1 MCTENFLFNI
11 KYPENQENSRE
22 VEADTNQLLI
32 TAYMKLRIVYKYKY
46 VLELFKTKIFEDEK
60 VPILHKT
67 RPKMTNIRVA
77 IVGAGAA
84 GLAMCRY
91 LVNEPQIDFVAF
103 EKGSDIGGV
112 WRYTKGNEQT
122 VDEHNSSPMYKNLR
136 YSFIFV
142 ILR

>member
-1 MCTENFLFNI
+1 
-11 KYPENQENSRE
+11 
-22 VEADTNQLLI
+22 
-32 TAYMKLRIVYKYKY
+32 MKLQVVYKYKY
-46 VLELFKTKIFEDEK
+46 VLEFIQNKNFRRRKS
-60 VPILHKT
+60 LHKT

-136 YSFIFV
+136 YTSFIFV